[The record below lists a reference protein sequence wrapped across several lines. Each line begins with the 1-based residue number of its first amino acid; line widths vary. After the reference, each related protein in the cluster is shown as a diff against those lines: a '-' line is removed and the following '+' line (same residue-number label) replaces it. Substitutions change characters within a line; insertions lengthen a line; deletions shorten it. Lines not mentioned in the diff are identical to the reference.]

1 MAEADAA
8 ISKAEFRRI
17 LGIVLREAN
26 ESYNRIVMLRVDYE
40 VNVWSDLEEKA
51 LEIVKIL
58 KTIMSK
64 VSRSL

>member
-40 VNVWSDLEEKA
+40 VNV
-51 LEIVKIL
+51 
-58 KTIMSK
+58 
-64 VSRSL
+64 